1 MGNVLREGV
10 ELCHDMQNT
19 GPAWALK
26 CGIRRARKW
35 SGYRINLWGDPAD
48 FRNGQ
53 WKKRLLFCFGYGRK
67 HLPAEESFRGGP
79 QITADPQTPNMVTVS
94 AVRVGEN
101 VYEKITAAISD
112 IGAIKRKV
120 PVEGVIGYQVLSPQR
135 SILDFENH
143 WLIMEKTQKIS
154 NHTEP

>member
-1 MGNVLREGV
+1 
-10 ELCHDMQNT
+10 
-19 GPAWALK
+19 
-26 CGIRRARKW
+26 
-35 SGYRINLWGDPAD
+35 
-48 FRNGQ
+48 
-53 WKKRLLFCFGYGRK
+53 
-67 HLPAEESFRGGP
+67 
-79 QITADPQTPNMVTVS
+79 MVTVS
-94 AVRVGEN
+94 SARVGEN

-143 WLIMEKTQKIS
+143 RLMMEKTRKIS

>member
-1 MGNVLREGV
+1 MISVTANGKNGFFFVS
-10 ELCHDMQNT
+10 DT
-19 GPAWALK
+19 GASI
-26 CGIRRARKW
+26 C
-35 SGYRINLWGDPAD
+35 
-48 FRNGQ
+48 
-53 WKKRLLFCFGYGRK
+53 LLG
-67 HLPAEESFRGGP
+67 ESFRGDP

-94 AVRVGEN
+94 SVRVGEN

-143 WLIMEKTQKIS
+143 RLMMEKTRKIS